1 MLISKKNFFRKINT
15 LIYLIKYYFL
25 IFKLRIQYRNFHI
38 KGRHLLGVDALK
50 TIINF
55 SRKRNV
61 KQKHGEEID
70 RELALKCSQQERNAE
85 KAELQ
90 SVDLMKCVF
99 LEPHIGVEFQ
109 SIIRS
114 LDSRQIRVELEP
126 YALEWN
132 VPLEA
137 LNDDR
142 YFFDQER
149 LYLSGRRQGRLIRIG
164 QRLKLK
170 LIRVDVLQRNIDFD
184 FEGWLN

>member
-1 MLISKKNFFRKINT
+1 
-15 LIYLIKYYFL
+15 
-25 IFKLRIQYRNFHI
+25 
-38 KGRHLLGVDALK
+38 
-50 TIINF
+50 
-55 SRKRNV
+55 
-61 KQKHGEEID
+61 
-70 RELALKCSQQERNAE
+70 
-85 KAELQ
+85 
-90 SVDLMKCVF
+90 MKCVF
-99 LEPHIGVEFQ
+99 LEQHIGVDFQ

-114 LDSRQIRVELEP
+114 LDSLQIRVELEP
-126 YALEWN
+126 HALEWN
-132 VPLEA
+132 VPLET